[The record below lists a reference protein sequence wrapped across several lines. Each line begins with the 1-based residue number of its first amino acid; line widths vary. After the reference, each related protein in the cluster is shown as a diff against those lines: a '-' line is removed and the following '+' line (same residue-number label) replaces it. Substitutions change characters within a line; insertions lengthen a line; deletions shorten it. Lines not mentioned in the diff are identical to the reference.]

1 MRPVLGLAMVVA
13 CLANG
18 MRRWD
23 SMLIET
29 VITVIKGIGFELDD
43 KVINRAEQ
51 ASQWGGRFGC
61 DEGMS

>member
-1 MRPVLGLAMVVA
+1 
-13 CLANG
+13 
-18 MRRWD
+18 
-23 SMLIET
+23 MLIET

-51 ASQWGGRFGC
+51 ASQWGGRMGC